1 MSYLLNPFNWDITDP
16 ESIPNLFFDHLYITG
31 VSLGIA
37 LAIALPL
44 SFLIARYRR
53 LYLPIITTAGIIYT
67 LPSLAVVAVLV
78 PFTGLNAK
86 TIIIPLIAYAQLVLI
101 RNIVTAIT
109 GVDPALIEVGRA
121 MGMSNFQV
129 QSRVVLP
136 LALPVIIAGVRVA
149 TVTTIGIATVGSLV
163 GANDLGDLIFTGIAN
178 NFHEQV
184 LAGAI
189 LITALAL
196 IADLLLL
203 VLQTVLNR
211 GRGVVIGSWRSWA
224 LGIQFVMRTKK
235 GLPPA
240 DA

>member
-1 MSYLLNPFNWDITDP
+1 MSYFFNPFNWDLTDP
-16 ESIPNLFFDHLYITG
+16 ESIPNLLLDHLYITG
-31 VSLGIA
+31 VSLIIA

-44 SFLIARYRR
+44 SFLLARYRW

-67 LPSLAVVAVLV
+67 LPSLAVVAFLV
-78 PFTGLNAK
+78 PFTGLNAT

-129 QSRVVLP
+129 QVRVVLP
-136 LALPVIIAGVRVA
+136 LALPVIIAGIRVT

-163 GANDLGDLIFTGIAN
+163 GANGLGDLIFTGIAN
-178 NFHEQV
+178 NYKEQV

-189 LITALAL
+189 LVSALAL
-196 IADLLLL
+196 VADLLLL
-203 VLQTVLNR
+203 AVQAILNR
-211 GRGVVIGSWRSWA
+211 GRGAVSVAS
-224 LGIQFVMRTKK
+224 
-235 GLPPA
+235 
-240 DA
+240 

>member
-1 MSYLLNPFNWDITDP
+1 MSYLLDPFNWDITDP
-16 ESIPNLFFDHLYITG
+16 ESIPNLLLAHLYITG
-31 VSLGIA
+31 VSMGIA

-44 SFLIARYRR
+44 SFLLARYRR
-53 LYLPIITTAGIIYT
+53 LYLPVITTAGIIYT

-78 PFTGLNAK
+78 PITGLSAT

-101 RNIVTAIT
+101 RNMVTAMT

-129 QSRVVLP
+129 QMRVVLP
-136 LALPVIIAGVRVA
+136 LALPVIIAGIRVT

-163 GANDLGDLIFTGIAN
+163 GANDLGDLIFTGLAN
-178 NFHEQV
+178 SFDEQV

-196 IADLLLL
+196 VADLVLLA
-203 VLQTVLNR
+203 LQAVFNR
-211 GRGVVIGSWRSWA
+211 GRGAVSAAS
-224 LGIQFVMRTKK
+224 
-235 GLPPA
+235 
-240 DA
+240 

>member
-1 MSYLLNPFNWDITDP
+1 MSYLFNRFNWEWFDP
-16 ESIPNLFFDHLYITG
+16 ESIPNLLLDHLYITV

-44 SFLIARYRR
+44 SFLLARFRR
-53 LYLPIITTAGIIYT
+53 FYLPIISIAGITYT
-67 LPSLAVVAVLV
+67 IPSLVLV
-78 PFTGLNAK
+78 GFLVPLTGLDAT

-101 RNIVTAIT
+101 RNTVTAIT

-121 MGMSNFQV
+121 MGMSNLQV
-129 QSRVVLP
+129 QLRVVFP
-136 LALPVIIAGVRVA
+136 LALPVIIAGIRVA

-178 NFHEQV
+178 NYKDQV

-189 LITALAL
+189 LITAFALLADFVLLAL
-196 IADLLLL
+196 
-203 VLQTVLNR
+203 QTALNR
-211 GRGVVIGSWRSWA
+211 ERGTVIGSWSSFA
-224 LGIQFVMRTKK
+224 LGIQFVMRRKK
-235 GLPPA
+235 GSPA

>member
-1 MSYLLNPFNWDITDP
+1 MKYLLNPFNWDVTDP
-16 ESIPNLFFDHLYITG
+16 QSIPNLFLAHLYITG
-31 VSLGIA
+31 VSLGVA

-78 PFTGLNAK
+78 PITGLNAT

-101 RNIVTAIT
+101 RNIVAGIT

-121 MGMSNFQV
+121 MGMSSLQV
-129 QSRVVLP
+129 QWRVVLP
-136 LALPVIIAGVRVA
+136 LALPVIIAGIRVA

-178 NFHEQV
+178 HFDDQV
-184 LAGAI
+184 LAGA
-189 LITALAL
+189 LLVSLLAL
-196 IADLLLL
+196 VADVTLLA
-203 VLQTVLNR
+203 LQAAFNR
-211 GRGVVIGSWRSWA
+211 GRGGVSA
-224 LGIQFVMRTKK
+224 
-235 GLPPA
+235 A
-240 DA
+240 A